1 MGFLRKTIFFL
12 PFRKRVKSS
21 HQKTPSGREGIL
33 FVMQFFLQMDD
44 QRPTPAVGMRT
55 GGIETLTG
63 T

>member
-1 MGFLRKTIFFL
+1 MAQIARKKKPPPL
-12 PFRKRVKSS
+12 DRSGKRGGV
-21 HQKTPSGREGIL
+21 GDA
-33 FVMQFFLQMDD
+33 VFLQMDD